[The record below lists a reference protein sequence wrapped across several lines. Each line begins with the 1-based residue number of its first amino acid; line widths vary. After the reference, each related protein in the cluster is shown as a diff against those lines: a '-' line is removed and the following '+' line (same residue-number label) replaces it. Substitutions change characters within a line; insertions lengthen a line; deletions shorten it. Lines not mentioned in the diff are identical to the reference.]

1 VLVDTLWRYNEF
13 DVFAAFNFIRAHGL
27 VVVGHGVQPFVLS
40 PKFFHN
46 ASASPFPIGTGEK
59 SSRFAN

>member
-1 VLVDTLWRYNEF
+1 V
-13 DVFAAFNFIRAHGL
+13 VF
-27 VVVGHGVQPFVLS
+27 GHGVQPFVLS

-59 SSRFAN
+59 SSGFANWLNHFKKKKATGGRDKPSGRTTLW